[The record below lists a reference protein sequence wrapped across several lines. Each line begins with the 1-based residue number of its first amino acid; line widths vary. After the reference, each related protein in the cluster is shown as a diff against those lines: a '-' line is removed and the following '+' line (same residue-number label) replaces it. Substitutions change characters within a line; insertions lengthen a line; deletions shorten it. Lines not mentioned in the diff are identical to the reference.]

1 MPFALYGLQW
11 LVVTIPTILIL
22 GRVLAEIHFEDA
34 ASQIFY
40 TQKLFLMGGVF
51 LIIQLLWG
59 HKLPLI
65 IGPAS
70 VLLIGIISSLSFSY
84 SVIYTSVAIGGGF
97 LLLISL
103 SGLLS
108 KIDFLF
114 TPRIIVVILL
124 LIAFTLSPVIIDL
137 MYESSAGYESFHFW
151 FAIISVLLM
160 LLMNKWFVGIWKSV
174 VVLLGLVMGTLV
186 YPQFKPVEL
195 LQTVSMSE
203 MLLSSK
209 TSLFIFPLEFDIG
222 VIIAFLFCFLALLI
236 NELGSIQSVG
246 SMLNLKD
253 LDKRTQQ
260 GVAVTGISN
269 IVAGFVGVIGLVDF
283 SFSPGV
289 ISSTK
294 CASRYV
300 LIPVGIG
307 LIIIALFPGLVNI
320 LNQTPSLVIGAIMFY
335 LMVNQLASGF
345 DLMQRQKAI
354 IDFESAVVIGFPIML
369 AVLVSFMPQSV
380 SSSIPQLLRPIL
392 TNGFV
397 MGVIAVIVCEHII
410 FKRKK
415 T

>member
-1 MPFALYGLQW
+1 
-11 LVVTIPTILIL
+11 
-22 GRVLAEIHFEDA
+22 
-34 ASQIFY
+34 
-40 TQKLFLMGGVF
+40 MGGVF

-186 YPQFKPVEL
+186 YLQFKPVEL

-380 SSSIPQLLRPIL
+380 SSSIPQLVRPIL

-397 MGVIAVIVCEHII
+397 MGGIAVIVCEHII